1 MPAGKTVHSVGVA
14 NAKDASVAANSATQ
28 FFVQANRQPP
38 AESDLFGW
46 RAVLTRARIAQRNF
60 TSGVC
65 VSIIDEVGSA
75 ATLGV

>member
-28 FFVQANRQPP
+28 LFSFTICVIQANRQPL

-46 RAVLTRARIAQRNF
+46 RAVLTRARIAQRF

-65 VSIIDEVGSA
+65 VSIIDKV
-75 ATLGV
+75 